1 MNPDAQAGTG
11 VTSGAEPDAK
21 SVENANAQTQ
31 AEATS
36 KWNVAGRPPLAAPRS
51 GGFWSRLA
59 ALTRKEFRQL
69 LRDRSNL
76 AIGIALPAL
85 LILLFGY
92 GISLDV
98 NNANVAVVMDDASPT
113 AVDVLSGLSLS
124 TYFTPRRVASMH
136 DAQALMDA
144 REVDAILR
152 VPGDFTAGLDAG
164 AGRLQLIVHG
174 ADAATARVIQGYVGG
189 ALAQWSLRT
198 AERQGALGA
207 GAGEPTVPGPIAPYG
222 ALSLEPRMW
231 FNAANTSTWYLVPGL
246 IVLIM
251 TLTGAFLTSLVVAR
265 EWERG
270 TLEALFVTP
279 VRPTEILLAKMI
291 PYFAVGMIGFAMCLL
306 AARFLFHV
314 PMLGSLWLLLMSSVL
329 YMFVALGVGLLISSA
344 TKNQFIA
351 SQMALLTSFLPALML
366 SGFLFDLHNVPVVV
380 RAIGQVLPATH
391 FLELIKTLMLA
402 GNIWPIVVKDGA
414 ILFGY
419 AVLLLGAARWVTTKR
434 IA

>member
-1 MNPDAQAGTG
+1 L
-11 VTSGAEPDAK
+11 S
-21 SVENANAQTQ
+21 
-31 AEATS
+31 ATAS
-36 KWNVAGRPPLAAPRS
+36 TTRT
-51 GGFWSRLA
+51 GGFWARLG

-69 LRDRSNL
+69 VRDRSNL

-98 NNANVAVVMDDASPT
+98 NNATVAVVIEDASPT
-113 AVDVLSGLSLS
+113 ALDVLSGMQLSP
-124 TYFTPRRVASMH
+124 YFTQRNVRSLK
-136 DAQALMDA
+136 DAERMMNT
-144 REVDAILR
+144 REVEAILR
-152 VPGDFTAGLDAG
+152 LPGDFTSQLAAGH
-164 AGRLQLIVHG
+164 GRLQLIVHG
-174 ADAATARVIQGYVGG
+174 ADAATARAIQGYVGG
-189 ALAQWSLRT
+189 ALAQWSARADDRDARRDAT
-198 AERQGALGA
+198 ARRAPFGAV
-207 GAGEPTVPGPIAPYG
+207 TV
-222 ALSLEPRMW
+222 EQRMW

-291 PYFAVGMIGFAMCLL
+291 PYFVIGMIGFVMCLL
-306 AARFLFHV
+306 AARFLFRV
-314 PMLGSLWLLLMSSVL
+314 PFMGSLWLLLLSSVL

-351 SQMALLTSFLPALML
+351 SQLALLTSFLPAMML
-366 SGFLFDLHNVPVVV
+366 SGFLFDLNNVPAVV
-380 RAIGQVLPATH
+380 RYVGQALPATH

-402 GNIWPIVVKDGA
+402 GNVWPIVFKDFA
-414 ILFGY
+414 ILVAY
-419 AVLLLGAARWVTTKR
+419 ALVLLTAARLVTRKR

>member
-1 MNPDAQAGTG
+1 MSASAST
-11 VTSGAEPDAK
+11 TR
-21 SVENANAQTQ
+21 T
-31 AEATS
+31 
-36 KWNVAGRPPLAAPRS
+36 
-51 GGFWSRLA
+51 GGFWARLK

-98 NNANVAVVMDDASPT
+98 SNATVAVVMEDASPT
-113 AVDVLSGLSLS
+113 ALDVLSGLQLS
-124 TYFTPRRVASMH
+124 PYFTQRNVRSMK
-136 DAQALMDA
+136 DAERMMNT
-144 REVDAILR
+144 REVEAILR
-152 VPGDFTAGLDAG
+152 LPSDFTSQLAAGH
-164 AGRLQLIVHG
+164 GRLQLIVHG
-174 ADAATARVIQGYVGG
+174 ADAATARAIQGYVGG
-189 ALAQWSLRT
+189 ALAQWSARAEDRGAHRGAT
-198 AERQGALGA
+198 ARDAPFG
-207 GAGEPTVPGPIAPYG
+207 TVTV
-222 ALSLEPRMW
+222 EQRMW

-291 PYFAVGMIGFAMCLL
+291 PYFVVGMIGFAMCLL
-306 AARFLFHV
+306 AARFLFRV
-314 PMLGSLWLLLMSSVL
+314 PFMGSLWLLLLSSVL

-351 SQMALLTSFLPALML
+351 SQMALLTSFLPAMML
-366 SGFLFDLHNVPVVV
+366 SGFLFDLNNVPTAV
-380 RAIGQVLPATH
+380 RVIGQLLPATH

-402 GNIWPIVVKDGA
+402 GNVWPIVIKDCV
-414 ILFGY
+414 ILTAY
-419 AVLLLGAARWVTTKR
+419 AVILLTAARLVTRKR